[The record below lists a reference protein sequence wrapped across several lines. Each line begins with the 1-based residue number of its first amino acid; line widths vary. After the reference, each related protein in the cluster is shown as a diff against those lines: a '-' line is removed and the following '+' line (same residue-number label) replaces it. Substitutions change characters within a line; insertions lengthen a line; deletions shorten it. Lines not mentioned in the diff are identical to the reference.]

1 MLLRAGVFD
10 VADNDRYS
18 VIGIGGVEYLD
29 SSLTTNLFETHFKEE
44 IMKKIGFSLFLS
56 VLIFSLLATPLVRAE
71 NPTLILDVRTKIALR
86 AAQLAV
92 RSMPGIYSWEEFR
105 SCSSFVSAYLRQLSF
120 PVDGLQG
127 QYKEYK
133 DPFPWSSVISQMDW
147 IRRNA
152 SSNVQDAPLIDFLEG
167 RLWSK
172 IKPGDLIYLQK
183 AEGHN
188 GYNTYYHVVVLVGYL
203 SDGSPQFAEIS
214 SGREASFERSF
225 DEVTNFY
232 SKDINGKWNV
242 KPYQTGSKK
251 NEELKVTWFDPL
263 AFLNKGLWLKPGV
276 VTPNSQILS
285 NKFSTIVT
293 VNLYDGTTAVF
304 EKTSGTPWKEVAI
317 EGRKIFF
324 AVIGRKL
331 PANSNIGEVFF
342 QSHEQEIY
350 DSDFG
355 VFISQEGV
363 YQHTWTPQLISRL
376 ETFSV
381 ISGFG
386 GLNGTTDTA
395 IMRPLG
401 RETNGRVSEAVNRSP
416 FTIHQTPSVINQ
428 DMLLRQD
435 LLEVANDPKNK
446 LFGAIPVPKGNLSS
460 GCVNYDPETWS
471 LLKGY
476 LKQRLS
482 KGVGVVFSYPGFDQ
496 DLIFGFDITK
506 SPFIG
511 NVFFKWCPE
520 SGKITCDSLDRS
532 IYRDTYLDELSSE

>member
-1 MLLRAGVFD
+1 
-10 VADNDRYS
+10 
-18 VIGIGGVEYLD
+18 
-29 SSLTTNLFETHFKEE
+29 
-44 IMKKIGFSLFLS
+44 MKKIGFSLVLS
-56 VLIFSLLATPLVRAE
+56 VLIFSLLAAPLVRAE
-71 NPTLILDVRTKIALR
+71 NTTLVLDVRTKIALR

-92 RSMPGIYSWEEFR
+92 KSMPGIYSWEEFR

-127 QYKEYK
+127 QYEEYG
-133 DPFPWSSVISQMDW
+133 DPFPWSNVVSQVNW

-152 SSNVQDAPLIDFLEG
+152 SSSVQDASLIDFLEG
-167 RLWSK
+167 KLWSK
-172 IKPGDLIYLQK
+172 IKPGDLVYLQK

-214 SGREASFERSF
+214 SGKEASFERSF

-232 SKDINGKWNV
+232 YKDVNGKWNV
-242 KPYQTGSKK
+242 KPYKTGSE
-251 NEELKVTWFDPL
+251 EELKVTWFDPL
-263 AFLNKGLWLKPGV
+263 EFLNGGLWLRPGV
-276 VTPNSQILS
+276 VTPNSEVLS
-285 NKFSTIVT
+285 DKFSTIVT

-304 EKTSGTPWKEVAI
+304 EKTSGIPVGWKRVSI
-317 EGRKIFF
+317 GGRKTFF
-324 AVIGRKL
+324 AVTGRKL
-331 PANSNIGEVFF
+331 PANRNIGEVFF

-386 GLNGTTDTA
+386 GLNGATDTA
-395 IMRPLG
+395 IMRPLK
-401 RETNGRVSEAVNRSP
+401 REAKGQVTEAVNRSP
-416 FTIHQTPSVINQ
+416 FTIHQIPNVVNQ

-435 LLEVANDPKNK
+435 LLEVANDPGNK

-460 GCVNYDPETWS
+460 GCVNYDSETWS

-476 LKQRLS
+476 LKQRLDE
-482 KGVGVVFSYPGFDQ
+482 GVGVVFSYPGFDQ
-496 DLIFGFDITK
+496 DLILGFDITK

-520 SGKITCDSLDRS
+520 SGKISCDSLDRS
-532 IYRDTYLDELSSE
+532 AYRDTYLDEQEVE